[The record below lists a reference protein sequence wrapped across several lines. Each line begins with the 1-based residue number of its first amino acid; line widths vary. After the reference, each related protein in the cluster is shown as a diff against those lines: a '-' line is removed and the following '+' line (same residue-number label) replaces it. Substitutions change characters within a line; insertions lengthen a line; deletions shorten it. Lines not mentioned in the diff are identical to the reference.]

1 MLTRTYTCDSCGK
14 DISDGSDAEHRLV
27 LSEDH
32 IWRETLTA
40 TLSRLIDREHHFCR
54 MECLDQWISKRG

>member
-14 DISDGSDAEHRLV
+14 DISDGSDAMHRLV

-32 IWRETLTA
+32 I
-40 TLSRLIDREHHFCR
+40 
-54 MECLDQWISKRG
+54 

>member
-1 MLTRTYTCDSCGK
+1 MDQDMLTRTYTCGK

-32 IWRETLTA
+32 VWRD
-40 TLSRLIDREHHFCR
+40 TLSATPPKLLDREHHFCGI
-54 MECLDQWISKRG
+54 ECLDQWIT